1 MIFIGAFGN
10 KSDFGRGNTNLR
22 VERECRGVFAMLL
35 GRQLEVQGDF
45 LFRWRGLLPY
55 LLLPLAALAMAQS
68 GTGLEQSM
76 GEYAVEAVDALA
88 LTTALLGL
96 TVRVVTVGFVPKGT
110 SGRNTIHQRADTLNT
125 TGLYSCVR
133 NPLYLGNF
141 LVVLGLAMSLQ
152 VWWFTLLTCFCFM
165 LYYERIVLKEEAFLQ
180 SKFGEEYMNWASTTP
195 AFLPNPRL
203 WRAPELRFS
212 PRSVL
217 RREYNGFYVVAVAFA
232 LIELGEDWVEGELT
246 GPESDL
252 SSTLAF
258 LAIATIIYVVLKV
271 LKRRTTLLNVE
282 GR

>member
-1 MIFIGAFGN
+1 
-10 KSDFGRGNTNLR
+10 
-22 VERECRGVFAMLL
+22 
-35 GRQLEVQGDF
+35 
-45 LFRWRGLLPY
+45 
-55 LLLPLAALAMAQS
+55 
-68 GTGLEQSM
+68 M

-88 LTTALLGL
+88 LATALLGL

-110 SGRNTIHQRADTLNT
+110 SGRNTIQQRADTLNT

-180 SKFGEEYMNWASTTP
+180 SKFGEEYLSWASTTP
-195 AFLPNPRL
+195 AFLPNPRV

-217 RREYNGFYVVAVAFA
+217 RRGYQRLLRCRGGLHTDRAWRRLGRGGTDRPRVRSFRHARILGHRDDHLRCIEGGEAQNGPP
-232 LIELGEDWVEGELT
+232 ERG
-246 GPESDL
+246 GP
-252 SSTLAF
+252 LAANTTEF
-258 LAIATIIYVVLKV
+258 RPSL
-271 LKRRTTLLNVE
+271 RRTPPP
-282 GR
+282 GAAGSFPPAGQSPRRRASRSRRRRRP